1 MTILKI
7 DISTIEEDIRQQTQ
21 ARIEEQAKLV
31 VNHYINH
38 SYAIGYGLKQIV
50 NDWSQ
55 NNLSRIVEEQLN
67 TVDMKALVEKHLERE
82 IGNIVHNML
91 KDRYSVKP
99 K

>member
-7 DISTIEEDIRQQTQ
+7 DISSIEENIRQETQT
-21 ARIEEQAKLV
+21 RIEEQAKLV

-38 SYAIGYGLKQIV
+38 SYAIGHGLKQIV

-55 NNLSRIVEEQLN
+55 NNLPRIVEEQLN
-67 TVDMKALVEKHLERE
+67 TVDIKALVEKHLERE

-91 KDRYSVKP
+91 KNRYSEKP